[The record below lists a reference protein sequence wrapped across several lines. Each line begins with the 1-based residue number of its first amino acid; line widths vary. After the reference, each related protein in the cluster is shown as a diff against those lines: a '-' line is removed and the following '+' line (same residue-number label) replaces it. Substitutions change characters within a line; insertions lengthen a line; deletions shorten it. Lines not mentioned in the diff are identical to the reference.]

1 MIMKKLPVL
10 KYNDLRDLMCLN
22 ITRHLN
28 GVVIDDASLEVMLRI
43 EKTMQRLKVMGS
55 DARRILWIE
64 IKAPGKRN
72 REEFADANDNYWY
85 QVCSAHYKDFHY
97 MLICN
102 AEGRLISLQNRES
115 IKGKR
120 IPDAWY
126 GDVSKPLMKI
136 ERYIIKLVDCICEN
150 PDEYNN
156 YVEDHL
162 PYSKREG
169 KIKRSILNRICPEY
183 CTFDDPQHV
192 VDVIKKYEALSMT
205 TFEKM
210 TLRTYIHVWRIA
222 YVAYQTKDRYRP
234 MPMSDFEGLSD
245 MEIFISYNPKGHKIE
260 EMDLDSEEDYLKWKR
275 ENSVYHCMEVAY
287 ARIFLYPVKEEG
299 HWCLS
304 LDYSIYGY
312 TQDVFNI
319 LESLWQ
325 EGIRVKCSHAM
336 TRILRY
342 AQETDYVGIAQ
353 ISNPRAYNDVIGNQI
368 KLPNDEENSAQ
379 QVVEIIS
386 AAKWK
391 KQIKVRPRRKEEIS
405 AVACVNLD
413 EHFCPKFVNLD
424 EHF

>member
-1 MIMKKLPVL
+1 MKKLPVL

-120 IPDAWY
+120 KPDAWY

-260 EMDLDSEEDYLKWKR
+260 EMDLDSEEDYLKWKK

-379 QVVEIIS
+379 QVAEIIS

-405 AVACVNLD
+405 AVACVNLG
-413 EHFCPKFVNLD
+413 EHF
-424 EHF
+424 

>member
-1 MIMKKLPVL
+1 MKKLPVL

>member
-1 MIMKKLPVL
+1 MKKLPVL

-72 REEFADANDNYWY
+72 REEFADTNDNYWY

-97 MLICN
+97 MLFCN

-120 IPDAWY
+120 KPDAWY

-379 QVVEIIS
+379 QVAEIIS

-405 AVACVNLD
+405 AVACVNLG
-413 EHFCPKFVNLD
+413 EHF
-424 EHF
+424 

>member
-1 MIMKKLPVL
+1 MKKLPVL

-72 REEFADANDNYWY
+72 REEFADTNDNYWY

-120 IPDAWY
+120 KPDAWY

-260 EMDLDSEEDYLKWKR
+260 EMDLDTEEDYLKWKR

-325 EGIRVKCSHAM
+325 EGIRLKCSHAM

-379 QVVEIIS
+379 QVAEIIS

-391 KQIKVRPRRKEEIS
+391 KQKKVRPRRKEEIS
-405 AVACVNLD
+405 AVACVNLG
-413 EHFCPKFVNLD
+413 EHF
-424 EHF
+424 

>member
-1 MIMKKLPVL
+1 MKKLPVL

-28 GVVIDDASLEVMLRI
+28 GVVIDEASLEVMLRI

-120 IPDAWY
+120 KPDAWY

-205 TFEKM
+205 IFEKM

-260 EMDLDSEEDYLKWKR
+260 EMDLDSEEDYLKWKK

-325 EGIRVKCSHAM
+325 EGIRLKCSHAM

-379 QVVEIIS
+379 QVAEIIS

-413 EHFCPKFVNLD
+413 EHF
-424 EHF
+424 

>member
-1 MIMKKLPVL
+1 M
-10 KYNDLRDLMCLN
+10 
-22 ITRHLN
+22 
-28 GVVIDDASLEVMLRI
+28 VIDDASLEVMLRI

>member
-1 MIMKKLPVL
+1 MKKLPVL

-72 REEFADANDNYWY
+72 REEFADTNDNYWY

-120 IPDAWY
+120 KPDAWY

-260 EMDLDSEEDYLKWKR
+260 EMDLDSEEDYLKWKK

-325 EGIRVKCSHAM
+325 EGIRVKCNHAM
-336 TRILRY
+336 TRMLRY
-342 AQETDYVGIAQ
+342 AQETDYVGIAP
-353 ISNPRAYNDVIGNQI
+353 ISNPRAYNDVIGNEI
-368 KLPNDEENSAQ
+368 ILPIEEDSAQ
-379 QVVEIIS
+379 QVAEIIS

-391 KQIKVRPRRKEEIS
+391 KQIKVRPIHK
-405 AVACVNLD
+405 
-413 EHFCPKFVNLD
+413 
-424 EHF
+424 